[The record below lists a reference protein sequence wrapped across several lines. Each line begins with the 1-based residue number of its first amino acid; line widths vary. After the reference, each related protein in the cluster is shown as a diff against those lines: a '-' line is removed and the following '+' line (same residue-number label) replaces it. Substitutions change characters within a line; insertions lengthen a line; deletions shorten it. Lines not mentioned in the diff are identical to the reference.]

1 MTALLGKRAATSRHQ
16 AESPLKRNR
25 PRRSRNSAT
34 GGWNAATT
42 ALARATSIT
51 LPDVSGSLIRM
62 KGKRALSAVISVTF
76 WNPPGTRCTTSRV
89 PPPSARAITLS
100 CCAAVNVS
108 FGDHGERT
116 TTRPS
121 ITVTL
126 LSVNQAPN
134 PCGRFGSRGVVSP
147 GKSRDVF
154 HSPPGGL
161 SNINSG
167 RTRRTS

>member
-1 MTALLGKRAATSRHQ
+1 MTALLGKCAETLRHQ

-25 PRRSRNSAT
+25 PRRWRSSAT
-34 GGWNAATT
+34 GGWNAITT
-42 ALARATSIT
+42 ALARATSMT
-51 LPDVSGSLIRM
+51 LPEVSGSLIRM
-62 KGKRALSAVISVTF
+62 KGNRALSALISVTF

-89 PPPSARAITLS
+89 SPPSARAITLS

-126 LSVNQAPN
+126 LNVNQAPK
-134 PCGRFGSRGVVSP
+134 PCGVFGSRGVVSP
-147 GKSRDVF
+147 GKRREVF

-161 SNINSG
+161 SNISNG